1 MFILLLPVCVF
12 IGFLCVS
19 VSVFPMLF
27 LWFFYKFVLYY
38 FDMFVF
44 VLFYISLFYYCS
56 LDACLFVKKRQ
67 KGYLDLE
74 GKGDGRD

>member
-27 LWFFYKFVLYY
+27 LWFFYKFVLDYS
-38 FDMFVF
+38 DLFVF
-44 VLFYISLFYYCS
+44 VLFYLSLFYYCS
-56 LDACLFVKKRQ
+56 LDDSLLAKKRQ
-67 KGYLDLE
+67 KGYLHLE
-74 GKGDGRD
+74 RKGGGRD